1 MKHYMKKT
9 ETEEKKKKDKEEDTR
24 VVCKRGT
31 LQRYEMNVKG
41 IVVRQ
46 YQPLY
51 TRI

>member
-9 ETEEKKKKDKEEDTR
+9 ETEEKKKDKAEDTR
-24 VVCKRGT
+24 VVYKRGT